1 MDRMTSTLLAS
12 ARRLRASTGRFR
24 AFARRFWPLPLLAGL
39 GVLTAAPFLG
49 EHSMLVDFASQF
61 LLQAAAGTLGL
72 LLLFLVTRHWRSA
85 GLALVALVLQC
96 AVLQP
101 SPFPARAAHDAP
113 AHIEVL
119 FSNVY
124 FSNQRLDALATE
136 ILRVDADVVVLAE
149 LDRRTGTLLDHLA
162 DAYPYR
168 VDCLAHW
175 SCDSA
180 ILSRLPLVE
189 DLSAWQAERRIAMSA
204 ARLATAFGPIAIAGV
219 HLDQPL
225 PPRQL
230 GRQERQV
237 DGLLEMLARID
248 DPLLLVGDFNASP
261 WARLMQGLAAGSGLE
276 IAWGIEG
283 TWPAA
288 LPWPLRIAID
298 HALTGQGLVLLDR
311 AVIHLPGTD
320 HKALQ
325 LRVGPQARHL
335 AGRVP
340 TG

>member
-1 MDRMTSTLLAS
+1 MTSTLIATAGQLW
-12 ARRLRASTGRFR
+12 
-24 AFARRFWPLPLLAGL
+24 AFAGRFWPLPLLAGVGL
-39 GVLTAAPFLG
+39 LTAAPFLG

-61 LLQAAAGTLGL
+61 LIQAAAGTLGL
-72 LLLFLVTRHWRSA
+72 VLLFLVTRHWRSA
-85 GLALVALVLQC
+85 GLAIVALVLQC

-101 SPFPARAAHDAP
+101 SLFPARAAHDVP
-113 AHIEVL
+113 AHVEVL

-124 FSNQRLDALATE
+124 LYNHRLDALATE

-168 VDCLAHW
+168 VDCLDHW

-180 ILSRLPLVE
+180 ILSRLPLLE
-189 DLSAWQAERRIAMSA
+189 DLSDWHAERRIAMSA
-204 ARLATAFGPIAIAGV
+204 ARIATAFGPIAIAGV

-225 PPRQL
+225 PPQRL
-230 GRQERQV
+230 WRQERQV
-237 DGLLEMLARID
+237 DGLIEMLAGIE

-283 TWPAA
+283 TWPAT
-288 LPWPLRIAID
+288 LPWPMRIAID

-311 AVIHLPGTD
+311 AVIRLPGTD
-320 HKALQ
+320 HKALN
-325 LRVGPQARHL
+325 LRVGPRAQHL
-335 AGRVP
+335 AALTPAG
-340 TG
+340 

>member
-1 MDRMTSTLLAS
+1 MDFMTSTLIAS
-12 ARRLRASTGRFR
+12 AGRFW
-24 AFARRFWPLPLLAGL
+24 AFFKRFWPLPLLSGM

-61 LLQAAAGTLGL
+61 LIQAAAGTLGL
-72 LLLFLVTRHWRSA
+72 VLLFLVTRHWRSA
-85 GLALVALVLQC
+85 GLGLVALALQC

-101 SPFPARAAHDAP
+101 SLFPARAAHDVP
-113 AHIEVL
+113 TDVEVL

-124 FSNQRLDALATE
+124 FRNQRLDAMVTE
-136 ILRVDADVVVLAE
+136 ILRADADVVVLAE
-149 LDRRTGTLLDHLA
+149 LDRRTGTLLDQLA

-180 ILSRLPLVE
+180 ILSRLPLLE
-189 DLSAWQAERRIAMSA
+189 DLSDWQAERRIAMSA
-204 ARLATAFGPIAIAGV
+204 ARIATAFGPIAIAGV

-225 PPRQL
+225 PPRRL
-230 GRQERQV
+230 WRQERQV

-248 DPLLLVGDFNASP
+248 DPLLLVGDFNSAP
-261 WARLMQGLAAGSGLE
+261 WARLMRGLAEATGLE

-283 TWPAA
+283 TWPAM
-288 LPWPLRIAID
+288 LPWPMRIAID

-320 HKALQ
+320 HKALH
-325 LRVGPQARHL
+325 LRVGPKAQHL
-335 AGRVP
+335 ALHAP
-340 TG
+340 TDY